1 MKSLRMQ
8 ILALVIGS
16 TLIASLICGTVGI
29 ANSRSV
35 TQTDME
41 TIVTKT
47 SKTYA
52 QDIDMILTQIETS
65 VNALASITV
74 NTIDDLDYFQD
85 SATAVDFYTAK
96 LEKTA
101 LEFAKNTEGAM
112 TYYIRY
118 NPELAYATSGIFAS
132 RDSVASEFVSVKP
145 TDFSIYDKTDL
156 AHVGWYYIPVNN
168 GGPTW
173 MDPYLNENINVFMI
187 SYVVPIFKDGVS
199 LGIVGMD
206 IDFSVLENT
215 VNAAKSFDSGYGFLV
230 NSQNTVMTH
239 PSLPYGTALSDID
252 TRLDNFVSEEA
263 SDSCV
268 SYKHDKTK
276 MVASYAPLRNG
287 MKLIETVPQE
297 EALASTQRLMT
308 QIIFSVIFAIAVS
321 IAGALFFSNR
331 LVQPIRNI
339 TNIIKKTSNLDFR
352 KDATLDALMTRQDE
366 TGDMARAVQQM
377 QIKLEEMV
385 EDIQQAE
392 QTIHSSVSN
401 LTYSM
406 EQIGDMCEANFNAT
420 TSIVNDNCTGSS
432 TGSIEI
438 VNENA
443 KNIEH
448 LSGLGT
454 EKSLQVKD
462 RASNL
467 MEKTLDSS
475 RRTEKLYSDV
485 KEKTTIALE
494 QAKAV
499 NKINDLIHDIMKIS
513 SQINLLAINA
523 AIEAARAGEAGKG
536 FAVVATEVGELASQT
551 QTSVADIQETIEQI
565 NIAVKGMT
573 GCMDETMQFL
583 EEAVLK
589 DYDIFRQVGEN
600 YSQDATEYQTG
611 MEQINSAIQTL
622 VNVIAEMNN
631 SVHNIA
637 IQTTDMM
644 KQIQE
649 NGTFIEDS
657 RESVGHLQNIIKAFT
672 LH

>member
-8 ILALVIGS
+8 ILTLVIGS

-41 TIVTKT
+41 TIVNKT

-52 QDIDMILTQIETS
+52 QDIDMILAQIETS

-85 SATAVDFYTAK
+85 SATAVDFYTSK
-96 LEKTA
+96 LEKVA

-173 MDPYLNENINVFMI
+173 MDPYLNENINVYMI

-206 IDFSVLENT
+206 IDFSVLQDT

-239 PSLPYGTALSDID
+239 PSLAYGTTLADID
-252 TRLDNFVSEEA
+252 TKLDTFVTSES
-263 SDSCV
+263 SDTCIA
-268 SYKHDKTK
+268 YTHNKTK
-276 MVASYAPLRNG
+276 MIASYALLRNG
-287 MKLIETVPQE
+287 MKLIETVPQA
-297 EALASTQRLMT
+297 EALASTQRLAM

-321 IAGALFFSNR
+321 VAGALFFSNR
-331 LVQPIRNI
+331 LVRPIRSI

-352 KDATLDALMTRQDE
+352 KDAALNALMARQDE

-377 QIKLEEMV
+377 QIRLEEMV

-401 LTYSM
+401 LTQSM

-420 TSIVNDNCTGSS
+420 ATIANDNPSGSS
-432 TGSIEI
+432 AGSIEI
-438 VNENA
+438 VSENA
-443 KNIEH
+443 RNIEQ
-448 LSGLGT
+448 LSEIGT

-462 RASNL
+462 RATSL

-485 KEKTTIALE
+485 KEKTNIALE
-494 QAKAV
+494 QSKAV
-499 NKINDLIHDIMKIS
+499 IRINDLIHDIMKIS

-551 QTSVADIQETIEQI
+551 QTSVADIQDTIEQI
-565 NIAVKGMT
+565 NVAVKGMT
-573 GCMDETMQFL
+573 DCMDETMKFL

-600 YSQDATEYQTG
+600 YSQDAAEYQTG
-611 MEQINSAIQTL
+611 MEQINEAIQTL
-622 VNVIAEMNN
+622 VNVIADMNH

-637 IQTTDMM
+637 TQTTDMM
-644 KQIQE
+644 QQIQQ

-657 RESVGHLQNIIKAFT
+657 RESVGHLQNIVGAFT